1 MPKRNI
7 EILDRVV
14 RVLAPFFS
22 TLLPVENRKRTTNEH
37 ASLPCLRST
46 FLSRALLCQ
55 YEMYFQSP
63 SATIAGDIDATFLA
77 QLGNS
82 AVAGDWKVD
91 IYNRATDEWE
101 PMGADSTL
109 SGGKLS

>member
-1 MPKRNI
+1 
-7 EILDRVV
+7 
-14 RVLAPFFS
+14 
-22 TLLPVENRKRTTNEH
+22 
-37 ASLPCLRST
+37 
-46 FLSRALLCQ
+46 
-55 YEMYFQSP
+55 MYFKSP
-63 SATIAGDIDATFLA
+63 SATIAGDIEATFLA

-109 SGGKLS
+109 SGGKLG